1 MIQIDT
7 DVFTYQPELDMSN
20 ERFVVTDVQEAEPVI
35 AALRRA
41 SERFM
46 EVDTNGVEHS
56 TEESM
61 QVAVDAGADSPS
73 YVSDPEVT
81 DRGIEVYLDCKGV
94 IEDRMAATLREILVE
109 ELSAARYAG
118 TVSAVTLEG

>member
-7 DVFTYQPELDMSN
+7 YVFTYQPELDMSN

-35 AALRRA
+35 AALKRA

-46 EVDTNGVEHS
+46 GVDTNGVEHA

-61 QVAVDAGADSPS
+61 QAAVDAGADSPS

-94 IEDRMAATLREILVE
+94 IEDTMAATLREILVE

>member
-20 ERFVVTDVQEAEPVI
+20 ERFVVTEVEEAGPVI
-35 AALRRA
+35 AALKRA

-46 EVDTNGVEHS
+46 QVDTNGVEHT

-61 QVAVDAGADSPS
+61 LAAVDAGADSPS
-73 YVSDPEVT
+73 YISEPEVT

-94 IEDRMAATLREILVE
+94 IEDTMAATLREILIE
-109 ELSAARYAG
+109 ELSAAGYAG

>member
-35 AALRRA
+35 AALKRA

-46 EVDTNGVEHS
+46 GVDTNGVEHA

-61 QVAVDAGADSPS
+61 QAAVDAGADSPS

-94 IEDRMAATLREILVE
+94 IEDTMAATLREILVE

>member
-1 MIQIDT
+1 VIQIDT

>member
-35 AALRRA
+35 AALKRA

-46 EVDTNGVEHS
+46 GVDTNGVEHS

-61 QVAVDAGADSPS
+61 QAAVDAGADSPS

-94 IEDRMAATLREILVE
+94 IEDTMAATLREILVE

-118 TVSAVTLEG
+118 TVSAVRLEG

>member
-35 AALRRA
+35 AALKRA

-46 EVDTNGVEHS
+46 GVDTNGVEHA

-61 QVAVDAGADSPS
+61 QAAVDAGADSPS

-94 IEDRMAATLREILVE
+94 IEDTMAATLREILVE

-118 TVSAVTLEG
+118 TVSAVRLEG